1 MGGGGLDL
9 FLWAQI
15 LIIDLQYLCF
25 AAALVLADSGN
36 AIVEPFFYLN
46 GSQWKW
52 EDLKWEDLEL
62 VFKRDNNSNKVSIL
76 ARDDFMV
83 RIQI

>member
-1 MGGGGLDL
+1 MGGKGGLDL

-36 AIVEPFFYLN
+36 AIVEPFL
-46 GSQWKW
+46 SQCH
-52 EDLKWEDLEL
+52 
-62 VFKRDNNSNKVSIL
+62 
-76 ARDDFMV
+76 
-83 RIQI
+83 

>member
-1 MGGGGLDL
+1 MGAHPAEVYFWITLSSIILGGREEGLNL

-36 AIVEPFFYLN
+36 AIVEPFFASMALRSSHFQTDQY
-46 GSQWKW
+46 S
-52 EDLKWEDLEL
+52 DY
-62 VFKRDNNSNKVSIL
+62 
-76 ARDDFMV
+76 
-83 RIQI
+83 